1 MDTHISLV
9 QTVTQSRP
17 TLCDPM
23 HGSTPG
29 PPVHHQLLEFT
40 QTHVHRVSDAIQPSH
55 PLSSPSPPA
64 PPISHMRACKTEEI
78 WIRLGG
84 YINVVFPVAIYMIV
98 MQDISFR
105 ETEGCS
111 DFSLLFLTTVR
122 EFIVSLNKTIIKK
135 WTSHEKF
142 FSLRMNQLVKDI
154 FSDSS

>member
-1 MDTHISLV
+1 
-9 QTVTQSRP
+9 
-17 TLCDPM
+17 
-23 HGSTPG
+23 
-29 PPVHHQLLEFT
+29 
-40 QTHVHRVSDAIQPSH
+40 
-55 PLSSPSPPA
+55 
-64 PPISHMRACKTEEI
+64 
-78 WIRLGG
+78 
-84 YINVVFPVAIYMIV
+84 MIV